1 MKHILW
7 IVLIWVLMIAMRSEK
22 PAYRLYNA
30 KGKPVT
36 YEELLADARA
46 ADIILFG
53 ELHDLSVVH
62 WLEYELMTDLY
73 QTRGKELI
81 LGAEMFEADNQLI
94 IDEYLSGKVV
104 DKNFESEARLW
115 QNYKI
120 DYKPLLS
127 FARDSGLAFIATNIP
142 RRYAALVN
150 RKGFE
155 GLDSLS
161 PEAKRWIAPLP
172 VTYDPELACY
182 KDIVSNM
189 GNTPSHVTQNIAR
202 AQAIKDATM
211 AHFILANYKPGSVFL
226 HFNGSYHSDNF
237 QGIVWYLQRT
247 NPDLKI
253 LTVSSVQQTDLREM
267 NEEWKGKGNYILV
280 VPESMNKNQ

>member
-1 MKHILW
+1 
-7 IVLIWVLMIAMRSEK
+7 MIAMRSEK

-172 VTYDPELACY
+172 VAYDPELACY

>member
-172 VTYDPELACY
+172 VAYDPELACY

>member
-36 YEELLADARA
+36 YEELLTDARA

-62 WLEYELMTDLY
+62 WLEYELMADLY
-73 QTRGKELI
+73 QARGKELI

-94 IDEYLSGKVV
+94 IDEYLGGKVM

-172 VTYDPELACY
+172 VAYDPELACY
-182 KDIVSNM
+182 KDIIRNM

-211 AHFILANYKPGSVFL
+211 AHFILANFKPGSVFL

-253 LTVSSVQQTDLREM
+253 LTISSVQQPDLREM

>member
-1 MKHILW
+1 
-7 IVLIWVLMIAMRSEK
+7 MIAMRSEK

>member
-7 IVLIWVLMIAMRSEK
+7 IVLVWVLMIAMRSEK
-22 PAYRLYNA
+22 PAYRLFDA
-30 KGKPVT
+30 KGKPVS
-36 YEELLADARA
+36 YEEMLADARVS
-46 ADIILFG
+46 DIILFG
-53 ELHDLSVVH
+53 ELHDISVVH
-62 WLEYELMTDLY
+62 WLEYELMSDLY
-73 QTRGKELI
+73 QARGKELI
-81 LGAEMFEADNQLI
+81 LGAEMFEADNQLV
-94 IDEYLSGKVV
+94 IDEYLGGKVM

-172 VTYDPELACY
+172 VAYDPELTCY

-211 AHFILANYKPGSVFL
+211 AHFILVNFKPGSVFL

-237 QGIVWYLQRT
+237 QGIVWYLQKT

-253 LTVSSVQQTDLREM
+253 LTISSVQQADLREM
-267 NEEWKGKGNYILV
+267 NEESKGKGNYIMV